1 MVKYIGVLT
10 AVNGSCPWLKQPIPC
25 DFGLYTNATAL
36 SDGQKLLPNTD
47 ITGKNIVILFVVNSF
62 VAVLL
67 ALFLLAD
74 EALLLWEKMSQQNY
88 IFYRRL
94 VHAIDTLLHGMSDV
108 QVAAGIAMLIVVTFH
123 ADCISAYHYDVVCYL
138 MLMSLMTHILVFVNV
153 PQYCAK
159 NYLVGITRIITILA
173 IFVLTWLLFK
183 ARDVIQDFPVQAS
196 SLAIMPAACFVGND
210 SSVIGSDYFASHN
223 VTQILEST
231 GTSAGS
237 TQYSHQFIPL
247 GVCAIF
253 GLLFLIADSFSAL
266 DQTGISSRW
275 CRKVTLCIRVFLT
288 LFVVI
293 IGITA
298 TIDYFNLKA
307 GFEIDSWYVSSDE
320 DTTSLSQLVTLA
332 LSIPSIFAVLKVFME
347 SIDGPRGEKEVARI
361 FKYLKIGEA
370 MDSEQSSNHE
380 MVENMAQNKMGS
392 SYP

>member
-1 MVKYIGVLT
+1 MVRYIGALT
-10 AVNGSCPWLKQPIPC
+10 SVNGSCPWLKQPIPC
-25 DFGLYTNATAL
+25 DFDLYTNATGL
-36 SDGQKLLPNTD
+36 SGSQKLLPNTD

-74 EALLLWEKMSQQNY
+74 EALLLWEKMSQTKYN
-88 IFYRRL
+88 FYRRV
-94 VHAIDTLLHGMSDV
+94 VHGIDTLLHGMSDA

-123 ADCISAYHYDVVCYL
+123 ASCISAYHYDVVCYL

-159 NYLVGITRIITILA
+159 NYVVGITRIFTIFA
-173 IFVLTWLLFK
+173 IFILTWLLFK
-183 ARDVIQDFPVQAS
+183 ARDVIQDFPVEAS

-223 VTQILEST
+223 VTQILESS

-247 GVCAIF
+247 SVCAIF
-253 GLLFLIADSFSAL
+253 GLVFLIADSASAWHHKKIFPL
-266 DQTGISSRW
+266 W
-275 CRKVTLCIRVFLT
+275 WRKVTLCIRAFIT

-293 IGITA
+293 IGIIA
-298 TIDYFNLKA
+298 TFDYFNLKA

-320 DTTSLSQLVTLA
+320 DTTSLSQLVVLT

-347 SIDGPRGEKEVARI
+347 SIDGPRGEKEAAQI
-361 FKYLKIGEA
+361 FKYLKVDGA
-370 MDSEQSSNHE
+370 TDSEQTSDIAGT
-380 MVENMAQNKMGS
+380 ENQVMDKLGP